1 MGGFSLPSRQN
12 IVWHGRILSRKLVET
27 SLRAVLKVMPNQFL
41 HYKKAHCVTPVT
53 PVTLKTK
60 PHYLQRR
67 KENEEQRRRCK
78 RKQTI
83 ILTYI
88 NIYIIYLNI

>member
-12 IVWHGRILSRKLVET
+12 IAWHGRILSRKLVET

-41 HYKKAHCVTPVT
+41 HYKKAHGVTLVTPVT
-53 PVTLKTK
+53 PKTK
-60 PHYLQRR
+60 PPPPSKKKGER
-67 KENEEQRRRCK
+67 RRRCK

-88 NIYIIYLNI
+88 YII